1 MNESKPGGGGGLA
14 GVVAGRSAIAT
25 VGRAGRSL
33 SYRGYAIEELAKSA
47 GFEEVAYLLIHGEL
61 PRAGKLA
68 AYRERLRARRE
79 LPEAVCEIL
88 KKLPASAHPMDVLR
102 TGCSALGAVTP
113 IDDPAMMPDAADV
126 LLAQLP
132 AVIGCWRGS
141 APDPVAESH
150 AAYTLAQLGVQA
162 VTDEAAAVLDVA
174 MTLYAEHEFNAS
186 TFAARIAAST
196 FTDFHSAVTAAI
208 ATLRGPLHGGAN
220 EAALD
225 LIRCFDDPQAAEAG
239 ITRMLAERKLIM
251 GFGHRVYRG
260 GDPRSPIIEAWAQRL
275 AESSGSGSELLS
287 IARSIE
293 AVMRRE
299 KGLFPNLDFYS
310 AVVFDQLG
318 IEQQLFTPVFVIARL
333 TGWAAHIIEQ
343 LGDNKLIR
351 PTSEY
356 IGPDERPFV
365 PLSER

>member
-1 MNESKPGGGGGLA
+1 MAEAKAVSSGGLA

-25 VGRAGRSL
+25 VGKAGRGL
-33 SYRGYAIEELAKSA
+33 RYRGYAIEELAEGA
-47 GFEEVAYLLIHGEL
+47 CFEEVAYLLIHGEL
-61 PRAGKLA
+61 PTAAELL

-88 KKLPASAHPMDVLR
+88 QKLPPEAHPMDVLR
-102 TGCSALGAVTP
+102 TGCSALGAVAP
-113 IDDPAMMPDAADV
+113 VDDPAAMVEAADT

-132 AVIGCWRGS
+132 AVIGCWRRS
-141 APDPVAESH
+141 AAAGTEGSH
-150 AAYTLAQLGVQA
+150 AAHTLAQLGVET
-162 VTDEAAAVLDVA
+162 VTEEAAGILDVA

-186 TFAARIAAST
+186 TFAARTAAST
-196 FTDFHSAVTAAI
+196 LTDFHSAVTAAI

-225 LIRCFDDPQAAEAG
+225 LIRSFEDPDAAEAG
-239 ITRMLAERKLIM
+239 VTRMLAERTLIM

-260 GDPRSPIIEAWAQRL
+260 GDPRSPIIEACAQRL
-275 AESSGSGSELLS
+275 AEGSGGELLA

-318 IEQQLFTPVFVIARL
+318 IEQRLFTPVFVIARL

-351 PTSEY
+351 PTAEY
-356 IGPDERPFV
+356 IGPDDRALV
-365 PLSER
+365 PLAER